1 MINLGFLLI
10 IVFFIIFIIS
20 WIFIRFFSNKN
31 KKISSNLFKL
41 VGNSGTAITDIS
53 DLFGIVSFKDDFGCD
68 KNIACYSYREKI
80 KKGLRVLITDYNSEK
95 EMFIVDEY
103 PK

>member
-1 MINLGFLLI
+1 MINVCFLLF
-10 IVFFIIFIIS
+10 IVFIIIFVIS
-20 WIFIRFFSNKN
+20 WTFIHFFQNKN
-31 KKISSNLFKL
+31 KKLNNKLFKL

-53 DLFGIVSFKDDFGCD
+53 DLFGIVSFKDDFGYD

-80 KKGLRVLITDYNSEK
+80 NKGFRVLITDYNSEK
-95 EMFIVDEY
+95 EMFVVDEY